1 MYNMSNIYKKLTPQV
16 MQALHSKPGPMPLKI
31 MDILWPSATMRMQ
44 DSWTQF
50 KVSFFKLL
58 SRRR

>member
-1 MYNMSNIYKKLTPQV
+1 MKLTPQV